1 MNPFQ
6 SKRILVGV
14 SGSIAAYKSCQLIR
28 LLVKAG
34 AEVKV
39 LMTDSAS
46 GFITPLTLA
55 TLSRN
60 PVLSEFT
67 GDSRTGVWN
76 NHVDLALWADA
87 LVIAPATAHT
97 IARCA
102 NGLCNDLLLA
112 VYLSMRSDVFFAPA
126 MDLDMLQH
134 PATLENLS
142 KLRSYGHHLIE
153 PGYGELA
160 SGLVGSG
167 RMAEPEEIFRAL
179 AAHFSRRPEAL
190 GKKVLI
196 TAGPTQE
203 DLDPVRFISNHSS
216 GKMGYALAE
225 AFSDAGCEVSLISGP
240 VRIEPPKVSELV
252 RVRSAREMY
261 EAAES
266 RYRDCH
272 LVIFAAAVADYAPV
286 NRSREKIK
294 KQGESLTL
302 ELKKTVDIAADL
314 GQKKSGDQLM
324 MGFALETTN
333 EMENAWSKLQK
344 KNLDFI
350 VLNSLNDPGAGF
362 ELETNKVFVID
373 TEKITRSYEVKPK
386 KEVAADLLEIILDK
400 WKKN

>member
-6 SKRILVGV
+6 SKKILLGV
-14 SGSIAAYKSCQLIR
+14 SGSIAAYKSCQLVR

-34 AEVKV
+34 AEVRV
-39 LMTDSAS
+39 IMTDSAS
-46 GFITPLTLA
+46 EFITPLTLA

-60 PVLSEFT
+60 PVLSAFT
-67 GDSRTGVWN
+67 DNRQTGVWN

-102 NGLCNDLLLA
+102 GGLCNDLLLA

-134 PATLENLS
+134 PSTLENLS
-142 KLRSYGHHLIE
+142 RLRSYGHQVIE

-167 RMAEPEEIFRAL
+167 RMAEPEDILQVL
-179 AAHFSRRPEAL
+179 AAHFSRRPEAI

-225 AFSDAGCEVSLISGP
+225 VFSNAGCEVSLIAGP
-240 VRIEPPKVSELV
+240 VKLDPPKVSEFV

-261 EAAES
+261 EATER
-266 RYRDCH
+266 RYRNCH

-286 NRSREKIK
+286 NRSVEKIK
-294 KQGESLTL
+294 KQGENLTL
-302 ELKKTVDIAADL
+302 ELKKTIDIAAEL
-314 GQKKSGDQLM
+314 GQKKSTDQLM
-324 MGFALETTN
+324 MGFALETTD
-333 EMENAWSKLQK
+333 EVENAWNKLRK

-350 VLNSLNDPGAGF
+350 VLNSLNDAGAGF
-362 ELETNKVFVID
+362 ELDTNKVFVID
-373 TEKITRSYEVKPK
+373 TEKTIRSYEVKPK
-386 KEVAADLLEIILDK
+386 KEVASDLLEIVMDK

>member
-6 SKRILVGV
+6 SKKILLGV
-14 SGSIAAYKSCQLIR
+14 SGSIAAYKSCQLVR

-39 LMTDSAS
+39 VMTDSAS
-46 GFITPLTLA
+46 EFITPLTLA
-55 TLSRN
+55 TLSKN
-60 PVLSEFT
+60 PVLSAFT
-67 GDSRTGVWN
+67 DNRQTGVWN

-112 VYLSMRSDVFFAPA
+112 VYMSMRSDVFFAPA

-134 PATLENLS
+134 PATVENLS
-142 KLRSYGHHLIE
+142 RLRSYGHRVIE

-167 RMAEPEEIFRAL
+167 RMAEPEEIFGVL

-190 GKKVLI
+190 GKRVLI

-203 DLDPVRFISNHSS
+203 DIDPVRFISNHSS

-225 AFSDAGCEVSLISGP
+225 AFSNAGSEVSLISGP
-240 VRIEPPKVSELV
+240 VRIEPPGVSELV

-266 RYRDCH
+266 RYRNCD
-272 LVIFAAAVADYAPV
+272 LVIFAAAVADYTPV
-286 NRSREKIK
+286 TRSAEKIK
-294 KQGESLTL
+294 KQEESLTM

-314 GQKKSGDQLM
+314 GRKKTRGQLM
-324 MGFALETTN
+324 MGFALETNN
-333 EMENAWSKLQK
+333 ELENAWNKLQK

-350 VLNSLNDPGAGF
+350 VLNSLNDAGAGF
-362 ELETNKVFVID
+362 ELETNKVLVID
-373 TEKITRSYEVKPK
+373 TEKNTRSYELKPK
-386 KEVAADLLEIILDK
+386 KEVAADLLEIILEK
-400 WKKN
+400 WRRN

>member
-6 SKRILVGV
+6 SKKILLGV
-14 SGSIAAYKSCQLIR
+14 SGSIAAYKSCHLVR

-34 AEVKV
+34 AEIRVI
-39 LMTDSAS
+39 MTDSAS
-46 GFITPLTLA
+46 EFITPLTLA

-60 PVLSEFT
+60 PVLSAFT
-67 GDSRTGVWN
+67 DNRQTGAWN

-102 NGLCNDLLLA
+102 GGLCNDLLLA

-134 PATLENLS
+134 PSTLENLS
-142 KLRSYGHHLIE
+142 RLRSYGHQVIE

-167 RMAEPEEIFRAL
+167 RMAEPEDIMRVL
-179 AAHFSRRPEAL
+179 AAHFSRRPEAI

-225 AFSDAGCEVSLISGP
+225 AFSNAGCEVSLISGP
-240 VRIEPPKVSELV
+240 VKLDPPKVSELV

-261 EAAES
+261 EATEH
-266 RYRDCH
+266 RYRNCH
-272 LVIFAAAVADYAPV
+272 LVIFAAAVADYAPL
-286 NRSREKIK
+286 NRSVEKIK
-294 KQGESLTL
+294 KQGESVTL

-314 GQKKSGDQLM
+314 GQKKSADQLM

-333 EMENAWSKLQK
+333 EVENAWNKLQK

-350 VLNSLNDPGAGF
+350 VLNSLNDAGAGF

-373 TEKITRSYEVKPK
+373 TEKTIRSYEVKPK
-386 KEVAADLLEIILDK
+386 KEVASDLLEIVLDK

>member
-6 SKRILVGV
+6 SKKILLGV
-14 SGSIAAYKSCQLIR
+14 SGSIAAYKSCQFVR

-34 AEVKV
+34 AEVRV
-39 LMTDSAS
+39 VMTDSAS
-46 GFITPLTLA
+46 EFITPLTLA
-55 TLSRN
+55 TLSKN
-60 PVLSEFT
+60 PVLSAFT
-67 GDSRTGVWN
+67 DNRQTGVWN

-102 NGLCNDLLLA
+102 NGLCDDLLLA
-112 VYLSMRSDVFFAPA
+112 VYMSMRSDVFFAPA

-134 PATLENLS
+134 PATVENLS
-142 KLRSYGHHLIE
+142 RLRSYGHHIIE

-167 RMAEPEEIFRAL
+167 RMAEPEEIVGKL

-190 GKKVLI
+190 GKRVLI

-203 DLDPVRFISNHSS
+203 GIDPVRFISNHSS

-225 AFSDAGCEVSLISGP
+225 AFSNAGCEVSLISGP
-240 VRIEPPKVSELV
+240 VRIELPGVSELV
-252 RVRSAREMY
+252 KVRSAHEMY

-266 RYRDCH
+266 RYRECD
-272 LVIFAAAVADYAPV
+272 LVIFAAAVADYTPV
-286 NRSREKIK
+286 TRSVEKIK
-294 KQGESLTL
+294 KQGESLTID
-302 ELKKTVDIAADL
+302 LKKTVDIAGEL
-314 GQKKSGDQLM
+314 GRKKATGQLM
-324 MGFALETTN
+324 MGFALETNN
-333 EMENAWSKLQK
+333 ELENAWNKLQK

-350 VLNSLNDPGAGF
+350 VLNSLNDAGAGF

-373 TEKITRSYEVKPK
+373 IEKNTRRYELKPK
-386 KEVAADLLEIILDK
+386 REVAADLLEIILEK
-400 WKKN
+400 WRRN

>member
-6 SKRILVGV
+6 SKKILLGV
-14 SGSIAAYKSCQLIR
+14 SGSIAAYKSCHLVR

-34 AEVKV
+34 AEIRVI
-39 LMTDSAS
+39 MTDSAPE
-46 GFITPLTLA
+46 FITPLTLA

-60 PVLSEFT
+60 PVLSAFT
-67 GDSRTGVWN
+67 DNKQTGVWN
-76 NHVDLALWADA
+76 NHVELALWADV

-102 NGLCNDLLLA
+102 GGLCNDLLLA

-134 PATLENLS
+134 PSTLENLS
-142 KLRSYGHHLIE
+142 RLRSYGHQVIE

-167 RMAEPEEIFRAL
+167 RMAEPEDILQVL

-225 AFSDAGCEVSLISGP
+225 AFSNAGCEVSLISGP
-240 VRIEPPKVSELV
+240 VKIEPPKVSELV
-252 RVRSAREMY
+252 RIRSAREMY

-272 LVIFAAAVADYAPV
+272 LVIFAAAVADYAPL
-286 NRSREKIK
+286 NRSTEKIK

-302 ELKKTVDIAADL
+302 ELKKTTDIAADL
-314 GQKKSGDQLM
+314 GQKKRADQLM

-333 EMENAWSKLQK
+333 EVENAWSKLQK

-350 VLNSLNDPGAGF
+350 VLNSLNDAGAGF

-373 TEKITRSYEVKPK
+373 TEKVIRSYEVKPK
-386 KEVAADLLEIILDK
+386 KEVASDLLEIILEK

>member
-6 SKRILVGV
+6 SKKILLGV
-14 SGSIAAYKSCQLIR
+14 SGSIAAYKSCQLVR

-39 LMTDSAS
+39 VMTDSAS
-46 GFITPLTLA
+46 EFIAPLTLA
-55 TLSRN
+55 TLSKN
-60 PVLSEFT
+60 PVLSAFT
-67 GDSRTGVWN
+67 DNRQTGAWN

-102 NGLCNDLLLA
+102 HGLCNDLLLA
-112 VYLSMRSDVFFAPA
+112 VYMSMRSDVFFAPA

-134 PATLENLS
+134 PSTVENLS
-142 KLRSYGHHLIE
+142 RLRSYGHGVIE

-167 RMAEPEEIFRAL
+167 RMAEPEEILRIL

-203 DLDPVRFISNHSS
+203 DIDPVRFISNHSS

-225 AFSDAGCEVSLISGP
+225 AFSNAGSEVSLISGP
-240 VRIEPPKVSELV
+240 VRIEPPGVSELV

-266 RYRDCH
+266 RYRNCD
-272 LVIFAAAVADYAPV
+272 LVIFAAAVADYTPV
-286 NRSREKIK
+286 TRSVEKIK
-294 KQGESLTL
+294 KQGESLTM

-314 GQKKSGDQLM
+314 GRKKTGRQLM
-324 MGFALETTN
+324 MGFALETNN
-333 EMENAWSKLQK
+333 ELENAWNKLQK

-350 VLNSLNDPGAGF
+350 VLNSLNDAGAGF

-373 TEKITRSYEVKPK
+373 TEKNTRSYELKPK
-386 KEVAADLLEIILDK
+386 KEVAADLLEIILEK
-400 WKKN
+400 WRRN